1 MTLNIIKNGSKKLT
15 KGEIE
20 LLNKIRKL
28 YKEYQSEAYL
38 YVQPTISNL
47 IPDFIL
53 IDEKRGISILEV
65 KDWSLSYIK
74 DINKRRVI
82 LADREDDNPI
92 SKTTQYYNICN
103 GIISNNDKIYYLTD
117 SIYANTVL
125 TNMSKEDVQ
134 VEKIKTSFNSNCIN
148 CITKDILE
156 KKTGKKISIDGKAI
170 KSATD
175 KINNGNIPYIVSAF
189 IGEIGLSIGEVKVDD
204 KSNEIT
210 AIPELLD
217 LLDIEGATITID
229 AIGTQEDIVNKIVN
243 KGGHYVLPVKDNQRI
258 LKKEIKSQFDS
269 YNNLL
274 GNPEVFHKS
283 TVDKDHGRIEERE
296 YYLTYNTSKITD
308 KEKWN
313 TVNAVAYMRV
323 TRTER
328 DETTITDNYYII
340 DNKIE
345 IDKLIDAIRDH
356 WNIECGLH
364 WRLDVILDE
373 DHSTNKVGNSIENLS
388 IIRKII
394 FNLASLDNRFGKV
407 PLQRKLTRYMLDF
420 ENIEKLIF
428 EVIPSIS

>member
-1 MTLNIIKNGSKKLT
+1 MNLFERFEVLEDSRDERGKKYKLIDILIMTIYGLLCGLKDFTNIADFMKLKEDYFT
-15 KGEIE
+15 K
-20 LLNKIRKL
+20 LLNLENGTPSHDCLSDLYASIDPKQFMKI
-28 YKEYQSEAYL
+28 
-38 YVQPTISNL
+38 
-47 IPDFIL
+47 FI
-53 IDEKRGISILEV
+53 E
-65 KDWSLSYIK
+65 W
-74 DINKRRVI
+74 
-82 LADREDDNPI
+82 
-92 SKTTQYYNICN
+92 
-103 GIISNNDKIYYLTD
+103 
-117 SIYANTVL
+117 
-125 TNMSKEDVQ
+125 
-134 VEKIKTSFNSNCIN
+134 
-148 CITKDILE
+148 TKDILE

-323 TRTER
+323 TRTEQ

>member
-1 MTLNIIKNGSKKLT
+1 MNLFERFEVLEDPRDERGKKYKLIDILIMTIYGLLCGLKDFTNIADFMKLKEDYFT
-15 KGEIE
+15 K
-20 LLNKIRKL
+20 LLNLENGTPSHDCLSDLCASIDPKQFMKI
-28 YKEYQSEAYL
+28 
-38 YVQPTISNL
+38 
-47 IPDFIL
+47 FI
-53 IDEKRGISILEV
+53 E
-65 KDWSLSYIK
+65 W
-74 DINKRRVI
+74 
-82 LADREDDNPI
+82 
-92 SKTTQYYNICN
+92 
-103 GIISNNDKIYYLTD
+103 
-117 SIYANTVL
+117 
-125 TNMSKEDVQ
+125 
-134 VEKIKTSFNSNCIN
+134 
-148 CITKDILE
+148 TKDILE

-308 KEKWN
+308 KEKWK

-323 TRTER
+323 TRTEQ

>member
-1 MTLNIIKNGSKKLT
+1 MNLFERFEVLEDSRDERGKKYKLIDILIMNIYGLLCGLKDFTNIADFMKLKEDYFT
-15 KGEIE
+15 K
-20 LLNKIRKL
+20 LLNLENGTPSHDCLSDLYASIDPKQFMKI
-28 YKEYQSEAYL
+28 
-38 YVQPTISNL
+38 
-47 IPDFIL
+47 FI
-53 IDEKRGISILEV
+53 E
-65 KDWSLSYIK
+65 W
-74 DINKRRVI
+74 
-82 LADREDDNPI
+82 
-92 SKTTQYYNICN
+92 
-103 GIISNNDKIYYLTD
+103 
-117 SIYANTVL
+117 
-125 TNMSKEDVQ
+125 
-134 VEKIKTSFNSNCIN
+134 
-148 CITKDILE
+148 TKDILE

-189 IGEIGLSIGEVKVDD
+189 IGEIGLLIGEVKVDD

-274 GNPEVFHKS
+274 GNSEVFHKS
-283 TVDKDHGRIEERE
+283 TVDKDHGRIEERV

-308 KEKWN
+308 KEKWK

-323 TRTER
+323 TRTEQ

>member
-1 MTLNIIKNGSKKLT
+1 MNLFERFEVLEDSRDERGKKYKLIDILIMTIYGLLCGLKDFTNIADFMKLKEDYFT
-15 KGEIE
+15 K
-20 LLNKIRKL
+20 LLNLENGTPSHDCLSDLYASIDPKQFMKI
-28 YKEYQSEAYL
+28 
-38 YVQPTISNL
+38 
-47 IPDFIL
+47 FI
-53 IDEKRGISILEV
+53 E
-65 KDWSLSYIK
+65 W
-74 DINKRRVI
+74 
-82 LADREDDNPI
+82 
-92 SKTTQYYNICN
+92 
-103 GIISNNDKIYYLTD
+103 
-117 SIYANTVL
+117 
-125 TNMSKEDVQ
+125 TN
-134 VEKIKTSFNSNCIN
+134 
-148 CITKDILE
+148 DILE

>member
-1 MTLNIIKNGSKKLT
+1 MNLFERFEVLEDSRDERGKKYKLIDILIMTIYGLLCGLKDFTNIADFMKLKEDYFT
-15 KGEIE
+15 K
-20 LLNKIRKL
+20 LLNLENGTPSHDCLSDLYASIDPKQFMKI
-28 YKEYQSEAYL
+28 
-38 YVQPTISNL
+38 
-47 IPDFIL
+47 FI
-53 IDEKRGISILEV
+53 E
-65 KDWSLSYIK
+65 W
-74 DINKRRVI
+74 
-82 LADREDDNPI
+82 
-92 SKTTQYYNICN
+92 
-103 GIISNNDKIYYLTD
+103 
-117 SIYANTVL
+117 
-125 TNMSKEDVQ
+125 
-134 VEKIKTSFNSNCIN
+134 
-148 CITKDILE
+148 TKDILE

-308 KEKWN
+308 KEKWK

-428 EVIPSIS
+428 EVISSIS

>member
-1 MTLNIIKNGSKKLT
+1 MNLFERFEVLEDPRDERGKKYKLIDILIMTIYGLLCGLKDFTNIADFMKLKEDYFT
-15 KGEIE
+15 K
-20 LLNKIRKL
+20 LLNLENGTPSHDCLSDLYASIDPKQFMKI
-28 YKEYQSEAYL
+28 
-38 YVQPTISNL
+38 
-47 IPDFIL
+47 FI
-53 IDEKRGISILEV
+53 E
-65 KDWSLSYIK
+65 W
-74 DINKRRVI
+74 
-82 LADREDDNPI
+82 
-92 SKTTQYYNICN
+92 
-103 GIISNNDKIYYLTD
+103 
-117 SIYANTVL
+117 
-125 TNMSKEDVQ
+125 
-134 VEKIKTSFNSNCIN
+134 
-148 CITKDILE
+148 TKDILE

-189 IGEIGLSIGEVKVDD
+189 IGEIGLSMGEVKVDD

-308 KEKWN
+308 KEKWK

-323 TRTER
+323 TRTEQ

-394 FNLASLDNRFGKV
+394 FNLASLDTRFGKV

>member
-1 MTLNIIKNGSKKLT
+1 MNLFERFEVLEDSRDERGKKYKLIDILIMTIYGLLCGLKDFTNIADFMKLKEDYFT
-15 KGEIE
+15 K
-20 LLNKIRKL
+20 LLNLENGTPSHDCLSDL
-28 YKEYQSEAYL
+28 YA
-38 YVQPTISNL
+38 
-47 IPDFIL
+47 
-53 IDEKRGISILEV
+53 
-65 KDWSLSYIK
+65 
-74 DINKRRVI
+74 
-82 LADREDDNPI
+82 
-92 SKTTQYYNICN
+92 
-103 GIISNNDKIYYLTD
+103 
-117 SIYANTVL
+117 SIY
-125 TNMSKEDVQ
+125 SKQ
-134 VEKIKTSFNSNCIN
+134 FMKIFIEW
-148 CITKDILE
+148 IKDILE

>member
-1 MTLNIIKNGSKKLT
+1 MNLFERFEVLEDSRDERGKKYKLIDILIMTIYGLLCGLKDFTNIADFMKLKEDYFTKLLNLENGSPSHDCLSDLYASIDPKQFMKIF
-15 KGEIE
+15 IE
-20 LLNKIRKL
+20 
-28 YKEYQSEAYL
+28 
-38 YVQPTISNL
+38 
-47 IPDFIL
+47 
-53 IDEKRGISILEV
+53 
-65 KDWSLSYIK
+65 W
-74 DINKRRVI
+74 
-82 LADREDDNPI
+82 
-92 SKTTQYYNICN
+92 
-103 GIISNNDKIYYLTD
+103 
-117 SIYANTVL
+117 
-125 TNMSKEDVQ
+125 
-134 VEKIKTSFNSNCIN
+134 
-148 CITKDILE
+148 TKDILE

-175 KINNGNIPYIVSAF
+175 KINNGNIPYIVSSF
-189 IGEIGLSIGEVKVDD
+189 IGEIGLSMGEVKVDD

-308 KEKWN
+308 KEKWK

-323 TRTER
+323 TRTEQ

-340 DNKIE
+340 ENKIE
-345 IDKLIDAIRDH
+345 IDKLIDAIGDH

>member
-1 MTLNIIKNGSKKLT
+1 MNLFERFEVLEDSRDERVEKYKLIDILIMTIYGLLCGLKDFTNIADFMKLKEDYFT
-15 KGEIE
+15 K
-20 LLNKIRKL
+20 LLNLENGTPSHDCLSDLYASIDPKQFMKI
-28 YKEYQSEAYL
+28 
-38 YVQPTISNL
+38 
-47 IPDFIL
+47 FI
-53 IDEKRGISILEV
+53 E
-65 KDWSLSYIK
+65 W
-74 DINKRRVI
+74 
-82 LADREDDNPI
+82 
-92 SKTTQYYNICN
+92 
-103 GIISNNDKIYYLTD
+103 
-117 SIYANTVL
+117 
-125 TNMSKEDVQ
+125 
-134 VEKIKTSFNSNCIN
+134 
-148 CITKDILE
+148 TKDILE

-189 IGEIGLSIGEVKVDD
+189 IGEIGLSMGEVKVDD

-308 KEKWN
+308 KEKWK

-323 TRTER
+323 TRTEQ

>member
-1 MTLNIIKNGSKKLT
+1 MNLFERFEVLEDPRDERGKKYKLIDILIMTIYGLLCGLKDFTNIADFMKLKEDYFT
-15 KGEIE
+15 K
-20 LLNKIRKL
+20 LLNLENGTPSHDCLSDLYASIDSKQFMKI
-28 YKEYQSEAYL
+28 
-38 YVQPTISNL
+38 
-47 IPDFIL
+47 FI
-53 IDEKRGISILEV
+53 E
-65 KDWSLSYIK
+65 W
-74 DINKRRVI
+74 
-82 LADREDDNPI
+82 
-92 SKTTQYYNICN
+92 
-103 GIISNNDKIYYLTD
+103 
-117 SIYANTVL
+117 
-125 TNMSKEDVQ
+125 
-134 VEKIKTSFNSNCIN
+134 
-148 CITKDILE
+148 TKDILE

-229 AIGTQEDIVNKIVN
+229 AIGTQADIVNKIVN

-258 LKKEIKSQFDS
+258 LKKEIKSKFDS

-308 KEKWN
+308 KEKWK

-323 TRTER
+323 TRTEQ

-394 FNLASLDNRFGKV
+394 FNLASLDTRFGKV

>member
-1 MTLNIIKNGSKKLT
+1 MNLFERFEVLEDSRDERGKKYKLIDILIMTIYGLLCGLKDFTNIADFMKLKEDYFT
-15 KGEIE
+15 K
-20 LLNKIRKL
+20 LLNLENGTPSHDCLSDLYASIDPKQFMKI
-28 YKEYQSEAYL
+28 
-38 YVQPTISNL
+38 
-47 IPDFIL
+47 FI
-53 IDEKRGISILEV
+53 E
-65 KDWSLSYIK
+65 W
-74 DINKRRVI
+74 
-82 LADREDDNPI
+82 
-92 SKTTQYYNICN
+92 
-103 GIISNNDKIYYLTD
+103 
-117 SIYANTVL
+117 
-125 TNMSKEDVQ
+125 
-134 VEKIKTSFNSNCIN
+134 
-148 CITKDILE
+148 TKDILE

>member
-1 MTLNIIKNGSKKLT
+1 MNLFERFEVLEDSWDERGKKYKLIDILIMTIYGLLCGLKDFTNIADFMKLKEDYFT
-15 KGEIE
+15 K
-20 LLNKIRKL
+20 LLNLENGTPSHDCLSDLYASIDPKQFMKI
-28 YKEYQSEAYL
+28 
-38 YVQPTISNL
+38 
-47 IPDFIL
+47 FI
-53 IDEKRGISILEV
+53 E
-65 KDWSLSYIK
+65 W
-74 DINKRRVI
+74 
-82 LADREDDNPI
+82 
-92 SKTTQYYNICN
+92 
-103 GIISNNDKIYYLTD
+103 
-117 SIYANTVL
+117 
-125 TNMSKEDVQ
+125 
-134 VEKIKTSFNSNCIN
+134 
-148 CITKDILE
+148 TKDILE

-189 IGEIGLSIGEVKVDD
+189 IGEIWLSMGEVKVDD

-229 AIGTQEDIVNKIVN
+229 AIGTQADIVNKIVN

-308 KEKWN
+308 KEKWK

-323 TRTER
+323 TRTEQ

>member
-1 MTLNIIKNGSKKLT
+1 MNLFERFEVLEDSRDERGKKYKLIDILIMTIYGLLCGLKDFTNIADFMKLKEDYFT
-15 KGEIE
+15 K
-20 LLNKIRKL
+20 LLNLENGTPSHDCLSDLYASIDPKQFMKI
-28 YKEYQSEAYL
+28 
-38 YVQPTISNL
+38 
-47 IPDFIL
+47 FI
-53 IDEKRGISILEV
+53 E
-65 KDWSLSYIK
+65 W
-74 DINKRRVI
+74 
-82 LADREDDNPI
+82 
-92 SKTTQYYNICN
+92 
-103 GIISNNDKIYYLTD
+103 
-117 SIYANTVL
+117 
-125 TNMSKEDVQ
+125 
-134 VEKIKTSFNSNCIN
+134 
-148 CITKDILE
+148 TKDILE

-308 KEKWN
+308 KEKWK

-323 TRTER
+323 TRTEQ

-356 WNIECGLH
+356 WNIEFGLH

>member
-1 MTLNIIKNGSKKLT
+1 MNLFERFEVLEDPRDERGKKYKLIDILIMTIYGLLCGLKDFTNIADFMKLKEDYFT
-15 KGEIE
+15 K
-20 LLNKIRKL
+20 LLNLENGTPSHDCLSDLYASIDPKQFMKI
-28 YKEYQSEAYL
+28 
-38 YVQPTISNL
+38 
-47 IPDFIL
+47 FI
-53 IDEKRGISILEV
+53 E
-65 KDWSLSYIK
+65 W
-74 DINKRRVI
+74 
-82 LADREDDNPI
+82 
-92 SKTTQYYNICN
+92 
-103 GIISNNDKIYYLTD
+103 
-117 SIYANTVL
+117 
-125 TNMSKEDVQ
+125 
-134 VEKIKTSFNSNCIN
+134 
-148 CITKDILE
+148 TKDILE

-308 KEKWN
+308 KEKWK

-323 TRTER
+323 TRTEQN
-328 DETTITDNYYII
+328 ETTITDNYYII

>member
-1 MTLNIIKNGSKKLT
+1 MNLFERFEVLEDPRDERGKKYKLIDILIMTIYGLLCGLKDFTNIADFMKLKEDYFT
-15 KGEIE
+15 K
-20 LLNKIRKL
+20 LLNLENGTPSHDCLSDLYASIDSKQFMKI
-28 YKEYQSEAYL
+28 
-38 YVQPTISNL
+38 
-47 IPDFIL
+47 FI
-53 IDEKRGISILEV
+53 E
-65 KDWSLSYIK
+65 W
-74 DINKRRVI
+74 
-82 LADREDDNPI
+82 
-92 SKTTQYYNICN
+92 
-103 GIISNNDKIYYLTD
+103 
-117 SIYANTVL
+117 
-125 TNMSKEDVQ
+125 
-134 VEKIKTSFNSNCIN
+134 
-148 CITKDILE
+148 TKDILE

-394 FNLASLDNRFGKV
+394 FNLVSLDNRFGKV

>member
-1 MTLNIIKNGSKKLT
+1 MNLFERFEVLEDSRDERGKKYKLIDILIMTIYGLLCGLKDFTNIADFMKLKEDNFT
-15 KGEIE
+15 K
-20 LLNKIRKL
+20 LLNLENGTPSHDCLSDLYASIDPKQFMKI
-28 YKEYQSEAYL
+28 
-38 YVQPTISNL
+38 
-47 IPDFIL
+47 FI
-53 IDEKRGISILEV
+53 E
-65 KDWSLSYIK
+65 W
-74 DINKRRVI
+74 
-82 LADREDDNPI
+82 
-92 SKTTQYYNICN
+92 
-103 GIISNNDKIYYLTD
+103 
-117 SIYANTVL
+117 
-125 TNMSKEDVQ
+125 
-134 VEKIKTSFNSNCIN
+134 
-148 CITKDILE
+148 TKDILE

-308 KEKWN
+308 KEKWK

-323 TRTER
+323 TRTEQ